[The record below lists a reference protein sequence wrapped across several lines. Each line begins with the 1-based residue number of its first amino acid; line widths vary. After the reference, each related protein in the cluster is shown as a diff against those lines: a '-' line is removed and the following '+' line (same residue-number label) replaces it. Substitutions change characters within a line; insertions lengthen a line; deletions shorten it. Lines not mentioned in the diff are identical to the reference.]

1 MLNFSVDSSA
11 IVDDV
16 YLQSSFVWTL
26 EFANIV
32 GQVGGVAARFLN
44 NQTRAVAACFPLTL
58 ELDVIYRFIFGN

>member
-1 MLNFSVDSSA
+1 MVTDGGRDT

-32 GQVGGVAARFLN
+32 GPVGGVAARFFN
-44 NQTRAVAACFPLTL
+44 NQTCAVAACFLLTS
-58 ELDVIYRFIFGN
+58 ELDAFYRFLFGN